1 MTIFSPVFF
10 TGDFIKMLAMEYFWT
25 SIFVVIC
32 LLICCGYYIRK
43 HGEETGQHGFT
54 VAVYM
59 IMLMLMCLLFSFV
72 ALRDEQ
78 NDYGDTYECEPVS
91 GPVSYEL
98 IQCDNITYVY
108 EKF

>member
-1 MTIFSPVFF
+1 MTIISPVFF

-32 LLICCGYYIRK
+32 LLVCCGYYIRK
-43 HGEETGQHGFT
+43 HGEETGQHGVT

-59 IMLMLMCLLFSFV
+59 IMLMLMCMLFSFV

-78 NDYGDTYECEPVS
+78 NDYGDTYESVI
-91 GPVSYEL
+91 GPASYDL
-98 IQCDNITYVY
+98 IKYDNITYVY
-108 EKF
+108 ERF

>member
-1 MTIFSPVFF
+1 MTIISPVFF
-10 TGDFIKMLAMEYFWT
+10 TGDFIKMLAIEYFCS

-32 LLICCGYYIRK
+32 LLVCCGYYIRK
-43 HGEETGQHGFT
+43 HGEDTGQHGVT

-78 NDYGDTYECEPVS
+78 NDYGDTYEYEPTS

-98 IQCDNITYVY
+98 VQHDNITYVY
-108 EKF
+108 ERF

>member
-1 MTIFSPVFF
+1 MTIISPVFF
-10 TGDFIKMLAMEYFWT
+10 TGDFIKVLAMEYFWI

-43 HGEETGQHGFT
+43 HGEETGQHGVT

-78 NDYGDTYECEPVS
+78 NDYGDTHESVS
-91 GPVSYEL
+91 SPVSYEL
-98 IQCDNITYVY
+98 VQYDNITYVY
-108 EKF
+108 EIF

>member
-1 MTIFSPVFF
+1 MTIISPVFF
-10 TGDFIKMLAMEYFWT
+10 TGDFIKTLAMEYFWT

-43 HGEETGQHGFT
+43 HGEETDQHGVT
-54 VAVYM
+54 VAVYI
-59 IMLMLMCLLFSFV
+59 IMLMLMCLLFSFI

-78 NDYGDTYECEPVS
+78 NDYGDTYESVS

-98 IQCDNITYVY
+98 VQYDNITYVY
-108 EKF
+108 EIF